1 MLSSLQS
8 TFKNSIIYG
17 IGNMSIKVI
26 GLILFPIYTKELSI
40 SDYGVLGMLEVTS
53 QIVIAIFSFNI
64 QAALLRLY
72 FNKEYK
78 GKQGSMIFS
87 TLAFLSLSV
96 VLMICFITPLSGFL
110 SEKLLHSG
118 DYAKL
123 IKVMILASGIQI
135 INTVPSTLL
144 RLLENAKL
152 YSIAMVV
159 RLLLTLLLTIYLV
172 VNLQKGIEGIFIGQ
186 IAGHIVFFAV
196 VAVVLLR
203 NIKLEF
209 DKRIIL
215 AMLAFSLPLVFSSV
229 ANVLLSVVDRY
240 SLSFMG
246 DMADVGVYSAGFKIA
261 NTLLMV
267 FSSFQLA
274 ITPVIYKK
282 INDPDNLRFYSKIFT
297 YMAFGGMILVLG
309 MSMFGKEIIKFL
321 ALDPDYWAGYKII
334 PIIAYGLFFNN
345 LRYFATTGL
354 NIAMK
359 TKTIALLTV
368 LVALL
373 NIGLNILFI
382 KQFGYI
388 GAAVA
393 TLISH
398 IVFSILIYRRAQ
410 KTYPVPYEL
419 NKVYLVIIVS
429 LIILPI
435 SFLTNDFSL
444 LWRIIAKSGLI
455 MLFPVILYFF
465 NFYEKI
471 ELERIK
477 QFFRAA
483 ATRLLFKKGS
493 R

>member
-1 MLSSLQS
+1 
-8 TFKNSIIYG
+8 
-17 IGNMSIKVI
+17 
-26 GLILFPIYTKELSI
+26 
-40 SDYGVLGMLEVTS
+40 
-53 QIVIAIFSFNI
+53 
-64 QAALLRLY
+64 
-72 FNKEYK
+72 
-78 GKQGSMIFS
+78 
-87 TLAFLSLSV
+87 
-96 VLMICFITPLSGFL
+96 
-110 SEKLLHSG
+110 
-118 DYAKL
+118 
-123 IKVMILASGIQI
+123 MILASGIQI

-152 YSIAMVV
+152 YSIAMIV

-172 VNLQKGIEGIFIGQ
+172 VHLQKGVEGIFLGQ
-186 IAGHIVFFAV
+186 IAGHVIYLAV

-209 DKRIIL
+209 DKRIIRT
-215 AMLAFSLPLVFSSV
+215 MLAFSLPLVLSSV

-274 ITPVIYKK
+274 IVPVIYKK
-282 INDPDNLRFYSKIFT
+282 INDPDHLRFYSKIFT

-321 ALDPDYWAGYKII
+321 ATDPEYWAGYKII
-334 PIIAYGLFFNN
+334 PIISFGLFFNN
-345 LRYFATTGL
+345 LRYFASTGL

-373 NIGLNILFI
+373 NIGLNILLI
-382 KQFGYI
+382 RQFGYI

-398 IVFSILIYRRAQ
+398 IVFSILTYRLAQ

-429 LIILPI
+429 LVLMAV

-444 LWRIIAKSGLI
+444 LWRLIVKSGLI

-465 NFYEKI
+465 KFYEAI
-471 ELERIK
+471 ELERIQ
-477 QFFRAA
+477 QFVRAWT
-483 ATRLLFKKGS
+483 TRLLFKKDG

>member
-1 MLSSLQS
+1 MLNSLQS
-8 TFKNSIIYG
+8 TLKNSIIYG

-72 FNKEYK
+72 FSKEFEN
-78 GKQGSMIFS
+78 KQGTMIFS

-96 VLMICFITPLSGFL
+96 VLMFCLITPLSGFL
-110 SEKLLHSG
+110 SSSLLHSD
-118 DYAKL
+118 DYVKL
-123 IKVMILASGIQI
+123 IRVMILASGIQI

-152 YSIAMVV
+152 YSIAMIV

-172 VNLQKGIEGIFIGQ
+172 VHLQKGVEGIFLGQ
-186 IAGHIVFFAV
+186 IAGHVIYLAV

-209 DKRIIL
+209 DKRIIRT
-215 AMLAFSLPLVFSSV
+215 MLAFSLPLVLSSV

-274 ITPVIYKK
+274 IVPVIYKK
-282 INDPDNLRFYSKIFT
+282 INDPDHLRFYSKIFT

-321 ALDPDYWAGYKII
+321 ATDPEYWAGYKII
-334 PIIAYGLFFNN
+334 PIISFGLFFNN
-345 LRYFATTGL
+345 LRYFASTGL

-373 NIGLNILFI
+373 NIGLNILLI
-382 KQFGYI
+382 RQFGYI

-398 IVFSILIYRRAQ
+398 IVFSILTYRLAQ

-429 LIILPI
+429 LVLMAV

-444 LWRIIAKSGLI
+444 LWRLIVKSGLI

-465 NFYEKI
+465 KFYEAI
-471 ELERIK
+471 ELERIQ
-477 QFFRAA
+477 QFVRAWT
-483 ATRLLFKKGS
+483 TRLLFKKDG